1 MDRYFAEH
9 RVAPRITMEMPSNE
23 SIKQAVIAGMG
34 LSFLSLH
41 TVGLEVRNG
50 LLQVLDVEGT
60 PLMRAWNVVH
70 LGSKVLSPAA
80 EAFRR
85 FMLAH
90 AEAYLRAHDAPLL
103 GGRVDAEGKT
113 SSRRIR
119 ASGTGSNSAAG

>member
-1 MDRYFAEH
+1 
-9 RVAPRITMEMPSNE
+9 
-23 SIKQAVIAGMG
+23 MG

-41 TVGLEVRNG
+41 TVGLEVKNG

-85 FMLAH
+85 FMLEH
-90 AEAYLRAHDAPLL
+90 GEAYLRAHDAPLL
-103 GGRVDAEGKT
+103 GDRGDAGKAAP
-113 SSRRIR
+113 RRIR
-119 ASGTGSNSAAG
+119 ASGTGRSSAAG